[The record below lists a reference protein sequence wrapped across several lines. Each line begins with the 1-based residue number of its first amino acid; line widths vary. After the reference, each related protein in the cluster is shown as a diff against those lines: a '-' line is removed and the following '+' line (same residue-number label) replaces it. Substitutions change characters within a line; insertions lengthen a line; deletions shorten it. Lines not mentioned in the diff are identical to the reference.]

1 MGVRDGGE
9 GSVGFALSHRPAS
22 YFSHE
27 VGASG
32 QRCDLI
38 VRISLLLPFT
48 DCPAPFPSPPPGPSY
63 EEGAAR
69 LQKLTEEGEQ
79 LRQQLAA
86 ARQQVQSTAE
96 DTGRPNVDQEAVR
109 KLEALQVG
117 DDWGRGEIRAAEGS

>member
-1 MGVRDGGE
+1 MYI
-9 GSVGFALSHRPAS
+9 SAAS
-22 YFSHE
+22 FHP
-27 VGASG
+27 
-32 QRCDLI
+32 
-38 VRISLLLPFT
+38 LP
-48 DCPAPFPSPPPGPSY
+48 CHPPSPPPGPSY

-117 DDWGRGEIRAAEGS
+117 GDGGRGEIRAAEGS